1 VCETEPPSRYVRALP
16 GPPALR
22 ARRRT
27 QIGHGNPVSMGM
39 GRSLMG
45 PYRAPHSD
53 PWMHGLGDGTRTR
66 DLRRDRPARRN
77 RLHNRL
83 QPGITGY
90 SRHLIAERTATPDFR
105 RLHPAGPV

>member
-1 VCETEPPSRYVRALP
+1 VAGVWSSVRPVRGVFRKSL
-16 GPPALR
+16 
-22 ARRRT
+22 
-27 QIGHGNPVSMGM
+27 QIDNGS
-39 GRSLMG
+39 
-45 PYRAPHSD
+45 
-53 PWMHGLGDGTRTR
+53 DGTRTR